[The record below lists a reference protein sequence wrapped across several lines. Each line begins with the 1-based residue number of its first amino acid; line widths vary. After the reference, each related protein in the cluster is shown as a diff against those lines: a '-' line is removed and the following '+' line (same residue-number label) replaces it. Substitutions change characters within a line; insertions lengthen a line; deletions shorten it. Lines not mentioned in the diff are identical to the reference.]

1 MSSASCTLTVLAW
14 THNTP
19 SGAAGNASAIT
30 SATELPSHRIEITA
44 SASATASG
52 GEPATSAPSAASGA
66 ARPEDRFHTVTSRP
80 ERSRLWAMPVPMM
93 PVPSTATRM
102 SDLPWQQRSCHGHA
116 TRAGISGTGAALDQA
131 VGARMSQKTVVGI
144 VFVAAMFMSIMDAT
158 IVNVALPTIGRDF
171 EVSPTAVDSISIAYL
186 VSLAVFIPASGWL
199 GDRFGGKRVMLTAI
213 VVFTAASA
221 LCGLA
226 SSLGEL
232 VAFRILQGAAGGML
246 APVGMA
252 MLYRA
257 FPPAERIRAAAIL
270 TVPTTFAPALGP
282 VLGGLLV
289 TDLSWRWVFYVN
301 LPLGAAAFAFGLL
314 FLEQT
319 TQDRPGRFDLPGFL
333 LSGLGLGLLMYGV
346 SEGPNLGWHQPEVLA
361 AIAAGIVLLT
371 GMVAVEL
378 RSPAPMV
385 DLRLLKNRL
394 FRSGNGVMVLASVAF
409 LGTLYAISL
418 YYQDGRGL
426 SALASGLS
434 TAPEA
439 LGVMAGAQL
448 ASRVLYP
455 GLGPRRNIALGL
467 LGVTASIGLMS
478 LVGAQTSLWWMRLL
492 MFCLGFAMGQVFVPA
507 QAAAFATISPE
518 ATGRAST
525 VFNVI
530 RQLGSAIGVA
540 VLTTAV
546 VAVGTTKV
554 VDGRVTPDL
563 AGYHVAFLVA
573 ATLAAVGIVVALTI
587 HDVDAAA
594 TRIRRVGRKTGQ
606 DGRPAAGLAAS
617 VPPEH

>member
-1 MSSASCTLTVLAW
+1 
-14 THNTP
+14 
-19 SGAAGNASAIT
+19 
-30 SATELPSHRIEITA
+30 
-44 SASATASG
+44 
-52 GEPATSAPSAASGA
+52 
-66 ARPEDRFHTVTSRP
+66 
-80 ERSRLWAMPVPMM
+80 
-93 PVPSTATRM
+93 
-102 SDLPWQQRSCHGHA
+102 
-116 TRAGISGTGAALDQA
+116 
-131 VGARMSQKTVVGI
+131 MSQKVVVGV
-144 VFVAAMFMSIMDAT
+144 VFVSAMFMSIMDAT

-171 EVSPTAVDSISIAYL
+171 NVSPTAVDSISIAFL

-199 GDRFGGKRVMLTAI
+199 GDRLGGKRVLLAAI
-213 VVFTAASA
+213 ALFTAASA

-270 TVPTTFAPALGP
+270 TVPTTLAPALGP

-314 FLEQT
+314 FLHQPE
-319 TQDRPGRFDLPGFL
+319 QDRPGRFDLPGFL

-346 SEGPNLGWHQPEVLA
+346 SEGPNLGWHQPDVLA
-361 AIAAGIVLLT
+361 TIAAGIVLLAA
-371 GMVAVEL
+371 MVAVEL

-394 FRSGNGVMVLASVAF
+394 FRSGNGVMVLTSVAF

-426 SALASGLS
+426 SALGSGLS

-439 LGVMAGAQL
+439 LGVMGGAQL

-455 GLGPRRNIALGL
+455 RLGPRRHITIGL
-467 LGVTASIGLMS
+467 IGTAVSIGL
-478 LVGAQTSLWWMRLL
+478 LTLLGPGTSLWWARLL
-492 MFCLGFAMGQVFVPA
+492 MLTLGISMAQVFVPV
-507 QAAAFATISPE
+507 QAASFATITRA

-525 VFNVI
+525 MFNAV
-530 RQLGSAIGVA
+530 RQLGGAIGVA
-540 VLTTAV
+540 VLTTAIV
-546 VAVGTTKV
+546 LVGPV
-554 VDGRVTPDL
+554 
-563 AGYHVAFLVA
+563 HLVA
-573 ATLAAVGIVVALTI
+573 AHEVANLTAYRVAFGVAAAVALCAVACSLSIRDADAASTI
-587 HDVDAAA
+587 PARRGQRELAAA
-594 TRIRRVGRKTGQ
+594 TEPR
-606 DGRPAAGLAAS
+606 AAA
-617 VPPEH
+617 

>member
-1 MSSASCTLTVLAW
+1 
-14 THNTP
+14 
-19 SGAAGNASAIT
+19 
-30 SATELPSHRIEITA
+30 
-44 SASATASG
+44 
-52 GEPATSAPSAASGA
+52 
-66 ARPEDRFHTVTSRP
+66 
-80 ERSRLWAMPVPMM
+80 
-93 PVPSTATRM
+93 
-102 SDLPWQQRSCHGHA
+102 
-116 TRAGISGTGAALDQA
+116 
-131 VGARMSQKTVVGI
+131 MSQKTVVGV

-171 EVSPTAVDSISIAYL
+171 NVSPTAVDSISIAYL

-199 GDRFGGKRVMLTAI
+199 GDRLGGKRVMLAAI
-213 VVFTAASA
+213 ALFTAASA

-226 SSLGEL
+226 TSLGEL

-314 FLEQT
+314 FLEQA

-361 AIAAGIVLLT
+361 AIAAGIVLLA

-394 FRSGNGVMVLASVAF
+394 FRAGNGVMVLASIAF

-426 SALASGLS
+426 SALGSGLS
-434 TAPEA
+434 TFPEA
-439 LGVMAGAQL
+439 IGVMAGAQL

-455 GLGPRRNIALGL
+455 RLGPRRHITIGL
-467 LGVTASIGLMS
+467 IGTAASIGL
-478 LVGAQTSLWWMRLL
+478 LTLLGPGTSLWWARLL
-492 MFCLGFAMGQVFVPA
+492 MLSLGLSMAQVFVPV
-507 QAAAFATISPE
+507 QAASFATITPA

-525 VFNVI
+525 MFNAV
-530 RQLGSAIGVA
+530 RQLGGAIGVA
-540 VLTTAV
+540 VLTTAIV
-546 VAVGTTKV
+546 LVGPVHLVAGHEVANLTAY
-554 VDGRVTPDL
+554 R
-563 AGYHVAFLVA
+563 VAF
-573 ATLAAVGIVVALTI
+573 
-587 HDVDAAA
+587 
-594 TRIRRVGRKTGQ
+594 
-606 DGRPAAGLAAS
+606 GLAAAIALCGVAWS
-617 VPPEH
+617 LSIRDADAAGTIPARRGQRELAAAAEPRAAA